1 MNLYE
6 VFNTQERELISKIE
20 KIEKIENRNYTK
32 EEISRIENRVI
43 EDIISNSKKNISSV
57 RDQYNGIIDKLESV

>member
-43 EDIISNSKKNISSV
+43 EDIMSNSKKNISSV
-57 RDQYNGIIDKLESV
+57 RGQYNGIIDKLESV

>member
-6 VFNTQERELISKIE
+6 AFNTQERELIS

-32 EEISRIENRVI
+32 EEISRIENKVI
-43 EDIISNSKKNISSV
+43 EDIMSNSKKNISSV
-57 RDQYNGIIDKLESV
+57 RNQYNVIIDKLESL

>member
-6 VFNTQERELISKIE
+6 VFNTQERELIS

-43 EDIISNSKKNISSV
+43 EDIMSNSKKNISSV

>member
-6 VFNTQERELISKIE
+6 AFNTQERELIS

-32 EEISRIENRVI
+32 EEISRIENKVI
-43 EDIISNSKKNISSV
+43 EDIMSNSKKNISSV
-57 RDQYNGIIDKLESV
+57 RNQYNGIIDKLESL

>member
-43 EDIISNSKKNISSV
+43 EDIMSNSKKNISSV

>member
-6 VFNTQERELISKIE
+6 VFNTQERELIS

-43 EDIISNSKKNISSV
+43 EDIMSNSKKNISSV
-57 RDQYNGIIDKLESV
+57 RNQYDGIIDKLESL